1 MLRVVEAFSG
11 IGSQA
16 KALKRINA
24 EFEVI
29 ATVEWDINAVYAYDL
44 IHNGPQDED
53 LYSDMTKEKL
63 ISELSKY
70 TISFNGKVPLSIR
83 TYKYISED
91 LLRRFYRAIK
101 RTKNLVSITDVSGN
115 DIPSGVDLLTYS
127 FPCQDLSI
135 CGFWHGNM
143 TGIDRQYKNRSNMLW
158 EIERILLEMNASGK
172 VLPRFL
178 LMENVSNI
186 RAKMHEVNFNEWLKM
201 LENLGY
207 TNKVYTLNAK
217 DFGIPQSRKRAFMIS
232 IRTDFDE
239 DLRFKINNYFKINDL
254 ENKVHRPLKH
264 LSMFLRTNYSNSQYK
279 FEADYSNP
287 NDTPSRQKILDN
299 NTFILD
305 KEGNHAKFIGTI
317 TTKQDRNPNSGLIAY
332 NSGKF
337 GKTFYRNL
345 TPRECFLLMGF
356 DEKDFQILMD
366 YNFDVRK
373 NTKVFTREKLI
384 KLSGNSIVVNI
395 LEYIFK
401 QIIEIDTL
409 INKLEKAE

>member
-1 MLRVVEAFSG
+1 MLKVVEAFSG

-16 KALKRINA
+16 KALKKIKA
-24 EFEVI
+24 DFEVI

-44 IHNGPQDED
+44 IHNGPQDETLYLD
-53 LYSDMTKEKL
+53 LNKEEL

-70 TISFNGKVPLSIR
+70 TISFNGKVPLSIGS
-83 TYKYISED
+83 YKYMTED
-91 LLRRFYRAIK
+91 LLRRFYRALK

-143 TGIDRQYKNRSNMLW
+143 TGIDKQYKNRSNMLW
-158 EIERILLEMNASGK
+158 EIERILLEMKAKGK
-172 VLPRFL
+172 DLPRFL
-178 LMENVSNI
+178 LMENVTNI
-186 RAKMHEVNFNEWLKM
+186 RAKMHEANFNEWTKM
-201 LENLGY
+201 LKDLGY

-232 IRTDFDE
+232 VKTDFDE
-239 DLRFKINNYFKINDL
+239 ELELMVKNYFEKNSL

-264 LSMFLRTNYSNSQYK
+264 LSRFLRTDYSNLQYK

-287 NDTPSRQKILDN
+287 NDTPSRQKILEN
-299 NTFILD
+299 NVLILD
-305 KEGNHAKFIGTI
+305 NQGNHAQFVGTI

-332 NSGKF
+332 NSEKS

-356 DEKDFQILMD
+356 EEEDYQVLMD
-366 YNFDVRK
+366 FNVNFKK
-373 NTKVFTREKLI
+373 NTRIFTREKLI
-384 KLSGNSIVVNI
+384 KLAGNSIVVNI
-395 LEYIFK
+395 LEFIFN
-401 QIIEIDTL
+401 QIIELDSL
-409 INKLEKAE
+409 IRLLNHED